1 MPDLLLV
8 ISYFLHLI
16 ATVIW
21 IGGMM
26 MNALLIYPRFKG
38 DAVIGDMNRRY
49 QPVAMIA
56 MAALWFTGL
65 NQMAI
70 NPNYKGFITISNVWS
85 LAILSKHIVVIVMM
99 ALSAYSLWVVAPELK
114 QLSLLQAKG
123 KLNGDRI
130 PVLSAREARLN
141 QFNLICGIIVLFLT
155 AIARST

>member
-1 MPDLLLV
+1 MPDLLIV

-21 IGGMM
+21 LGGMM

-38 DAVIGDMNRRY
+38 DAAIGDMNRRT
-49 QPVAMIA
+49 QPIAMIA
-56 MAALWFTGL
+56 MAALWFSGL

-85 LAILSKHIVVIVMM
+85 LAILSKHIIVIVMM
-99 ALSAYSLWVVAPELK
+99 AISAYSLWVVAPELK
-114 QLSLLQAKG
+114 RLSLLQAKG

-130 PVLSAREARLN
+130 PVLLARESRLN
-141 QFNLICGIIVLFLT
+141 QFNLACGIIVLFLT
-155 AIARST
+155 AVARSA